1 MVKLDLGCGASKP
14 EGFIGVDRFALSG
27 VDLIAD
33 LNHFLPIKDH
43 SADLVLCSHS
53 LEHVENLYETMKEI
67 YRICRH
73 GAQVCIIAPYGQQ
86 SLNLANPFHK
96 QIFNEDTPRFWT
108 NCTHTLI
115 DPKEYHHPH
124 AGGSW
129 GLASSDN
136 SPAEMDFR
144 CLRMEF
150 FYFPEYRYLSEEEQ
164 RSARKKYLNVC
175 DQIIYHLVAIKKPT
189 SEDDMEEIIKQ
200 MDYYEPPY
208 ITIRRYQ
215 ERSEFLGNEL
225 KQAKATLRSNES
237 ERLDLRNRLEDRERK
252 LRDALNKIQNL
263 ENEMTQWRMRS
274 FEEAKRYE
282 EIRKELE
289 LYKTKMS
296 QMEMLRD
303 TQEVELGQLRTLL
316 YQREIELGEAKK
328 KVEAYNEKVAEIQRL
343 NQKLEDEI
351 AQFKER
357 LDAETGQL
365 EKIRQE
371 KEAYKEK
378 LKEALE
384 QNNRFERF
392 MVELRERLTEEGK
405 RLEEVLKEVE
415 SHKAKLVEAYTQNKQ
430 IENQLVQMKEM
441 LNLRERDLLIAQ
453 SSLKNRETEIEQLKS
468 ILTSREA
475 ELKETHR
482 ALEEKT
488 NDLERFRNKGT
499 VISSELDQF
508 RHRKVTR
515 LVDRFF
521 NQSNLIDDVSP
532 TFLQLKDDSFL
543 FTNDLKGYRL
553 LPSKNLQRVP
563 FLHYPLDLDRK
574 NLKAILLAPILDF
587 PSENGFLGI
596 EIVSPDGR
604 IVSHSVISASQIDE
618 SLPTRFNFPPIQNSD
633 QGRFWLRVF
642 ASQVDYP
649 IRVLEWKRY
658 GLWGFGRPRT
668 KAFCGFLFENDELGA
683 TP

>member
-1 MVKLDLGCGASKP
+1 MVKLDLGCGYSKA
-14 EGFIGVDRFALSG
+14 EGFIGVDRFVLPG
-27 VDLIAD
+27 VDIIAD
-33 LNHFLPIKDH
+33 LNHFLPIKDN
-43 SADLVLCSHS
+43 SADLVMCSHS
-53 LEHVENLYETMKEI
+53 LEHVENLHETMKEI

-73 GAQVCIIAPYGQQ
+73 KAQVCIIAPYGVE
-86 SLNLANPFHK
+86 SLTNPFHK
-96 QIFNEDTPRFWT
+96 QIFNEHTPRFWT
-108 NCTHTLI
+108 NCPQTLI
-115 DPKEYHHPH
+115 NPAEYYHPH

-150 FYFPEYRYLSEEEQ
+150 FYFPEYRSLSEEEQ

-175 DQIIYHLVAIKKPT
+175 DQIIYHLVAIKKPI
-189 SEDDMEEIIKQ
+189 SEDDMEEIAKQ
-200 MDYYEPPY
+200 MDYYEPPG
-208 ITIRRYQ
+208 ITIRRFQ
-215 ERSEFLGNEL
+215 ERSEFLENEF
-225 KQAKATLRSNES
+225 KQAQAVLSSSKS
-237 ERLDLRNRLEDRERK
+237 EMLNLRNRLEEREVQ
-252 LRDALNKIQNL
+252 LRDALNKIQDL

-282 EIRKELE
+282 DIKGELE

-303 TQEVELGQLRTLL
+303 THEVELGQLRKLL

-328 KVEAYNEKVAEIQRL
+328 KVENYYERL
-343 NQKLEDEI
+343 TEVQGFNKRLEDEVT
-351 AQFKER
+351 QLKER
-357 LDAETGQL
+357 LDQ
-365 EKIRQE
+365 
-371 KEAYKEK
+371 
-378 LKEALE
+378 
-384 QNNRFERF
+384 
-392 MVELRERLTEEGK
+392 V
-405 RLEEVLKEVE
+405 
-415 SHKAKLVEAYTQNKQ
+415 
-430 IENQLVQMKEM
+430 KEM
-441 LNLRERDLLIAQ
+441 LNLRERDLLKAQ
-453 SSLKNRETEIEQLKS
+453 SSLKNRETEIEQIKS
-468 ILTSREA
+468 RLTTREA
-475 ELKETHR
+475 ELEETRR
-482 ALEEKT
+482 AIEEKT
-488 NDLERFRNKGT
+488 NDLECFRNKGK

-508 RHRKVTR
+508 RHRKITR

-521 NQSNLIDDVSP
+521 NQSNLLDDLLP

-543 FTNDLKGYRL
+543 FIRDLKGYRL

-587 PSENGFLGI
+587 PSKNGFLGV

-604 IVSHSVISASQIDE
+604 IVAHSVISANQIDE
-618 SLPTRFNFPPIQNSD
+618 NFPTRLDFSPIHDINR
-633 QGRFWLRVF
+633 GRFWLRVF

-668 KAFCGFLFENDELGA
+668 RAFCGFFFENDKLGV